1 MKVLILVITDVRH
14 QKLKQVTR
22 WMSALLLLAT
32 VLAPQAFAQNRVLQ
46 LVLTED
52 KGPVTDVTKRSMAV
66 ELERAG
72 LQVESRE
79 APTDGMSPEELFS
92 LAEAADAQYVA
103 ELRFDSAGETASFGM
118 VLYDGATGASL
129 ASLDKENVPLELEY
143 DTVVARSARALLAE
157 AGVRFDR
164 VDAGEESM
172 ALPATDESA
181 DPGFSQVPVSP
192 EPPGVGREEPAI
204 GENGFA
210 FGVGIA
216 PALVTGDAS
225 DYLKFG
231 FLASLSGGYRF
242 RGSGMT
248 VGLDLLAGAAKLY
261 PEGLAST
268 LDLYLLPFGPS
279 LRVESS
285 SSAALRVGV
294 RTSGGAALL
303 AVSGG
308 PQGDL
313 AKLVPYALGGVE
325 ISYQVARS
333 VLLRLESN
341 YAVFF
346 EEVYPI
352 MAFSP
357 SLSVEWQI

>member
-1 MKVLILVITDVRH
+1 MKYVMGWIPALFLLV
-14 QKLKQVTR
+14 
-22 WMSALLLLAT
+22 T
-32 VLAPQAFAQNRVLQ
+32 VLAPHAFAQNRVLQ

-52 KGPVTDVTKRSMAV
+52 QGPLSDVTRRSMAV

-79 APTDGMSPEELFS
+79 AVPPEGMSQEELRS
-92 LAEAADAQYVA
+92 MAEAADVQYVA
-103 ELRFDSAGETASFGM
+103 KLRFDSAGETASFGM
-118 VLYDGATGASL
+118 ALYDGATGRSL
-129 ASLDKENVPLELEY
+129 ASLDKENIPLELEY

-164 VDAGEESM
+164 LVADERSISS
-172 ALPATDESA
+172 PPTDEGE
-181 DPGFSQVPVSP
+181 DPGFRQVPVTP
-192 EPPGVGREEPAI
+192 EPPVDER
-204 GENGFA
+204 GEQALGESGFA

-216 PALVTGDAS
+216 PALVTGEAS

-231 FLASLSGGYRF
+231 FLASLSGGYRV

-248 VGLDLLAGAAKLY
+248 LGLGLLAGAAKLY
-261 PEGLAST
+261 PEGSAST
-268 LDLYLLPFGPS
+268 LDLYVLPFGTS

-294 RTSGGAALL
+294 RASGGVALL
-303 AVSGG
+303 SVNGG

-313 AKLVPYALGGVE
+313 AKFVPYALGGVE

-333 VLLRLESN
+333 FLLRLESN

-357 SLSVEWQI
+357 SLAVEWQL